1 MAWEVTEEVLANL
14 VKAKNGSPNRIAAV
28 RHPLAPYNPNSRGL
42 LFFKRLN
49 RLSILLLNI
58 GF

>member
-1 MAWEVTEEVLANL
+1 MAWGVTEADGFGLPL
-14 VKAKNGSPNRIAAV
+14 VRAKNGSPNKIAAV

-49 RLSILLLNI
+49 GLKFLI
-58 GF
+58 F

>member
-1 MAWEVTEEVLANL
+1 MAWADEFGLAL

-42 LFFKRLN
+42 LFFN
-49 RLSILLLNI
+49 
-58 GF
+58 